1 MVALSNKKYV
11 YIDIAVLQ
19 EDKGVSLIEELIRKR
34 KRIIIYVKDDREET
48 QANELLKYVY
58 IYELVKGED
67 RIASLQ
73 RTWNLKKQKPHKIIV
88 IMKCPVRIFASIPID
103 VISISSTDDQSVAAL
118 FCEYKKLESKKR
130 RIVNMITLSCIFF
143 YILYFLGMNWLPSF
157 LVHKRC
163 VGVVCWTPAILLC
176 LSILYGI
183 RSGLY
188 RLEDISEVFDV
199 FG

>member
-34 KRIIIYVKDDREET
+34 KQLFIYVKDDQEET
-48 QANELLKYVY
+48 QVNELLKYVY
-58 IYELVKGED
+58 PYELVKGED
-67 RIASLQ
+67 RIARLQ
-73 RTWNLKKQKPHKIIV
+73 QTWDLKKQKFQQIVV
-88 IMKCPVRIFASIPID
+88 IMKCATQAFLSLPID
-103 VISISSTDDQSVAAL
+103 VISIPLMDDQSVACL
-118 FCEYKKLESKKR
+118 FFEYRKLESKKR
-130 RIVNMITLSCIFF
+130 RIINMITLPCIFF

-157 LVHKRC
+157 LVHGRC
-163 VGVVCWTPAILLC
+163 VGVVCWTPAVLLGF
-176 LSILYGI
+176 SILYGI

-188 RLEDISEVFDV
+188 HLEDVSEVFDV